1 MNYERVSDPG
11 DIPMTIEPSEAPES
25 LLDEPT
31 VEVDPLDGLHTTV
44 VLQWAGNPPEYV
56 LHVNSRIADEA
67 ITDFLVHELKRIAK
81 ALAKEPIRPEDVSDL
96 DVGAMAAELLSGH
109 ATEE

>member
-1 MNYERVSDPG
+1 
-11 DIPMTIEPSEAPES
+11 MTTEPSEAAEP

-44 VLQWAGNPPEYV
+44 VLQWAGNPPQYL

-81 ALAKEPIRPEDVSDL
+81 SLAKEPIRPEHAVDL
-96 DVGAMAAELLSGH
+96 DVGAMAADLLANHAVEDTTDLLS
-109 ATEE
+109 TLYSEE